1 MTIKWVLPTA
11 LPLPN
16 FNLNF
21 ARLFNPVQNPFSF
34 EFGNFNYPPI
44 LLNNSIFSFSRT
56 SIPTFTTLPKLFSY
70 QVPNY
75 TKNNPFSS
83 SNIKSIRFN
92 GGFGN
97 NLVQNAKS
105 YLGFKESDNSYKLF
119 TNGRKEAWCAD
130 FVSYVVK
137 DTCKKTG
144 KASPKGF
151 GSSSVEGLRQWG
163 KNNGCYLETASS
175 ANKTEKIKN
184 NVKAG
189 DVIIFKENGK
199 SHTGI
204 VKHVDSNGK
213 ITTIEGNTSN
223 KVAERTY
230 SANNNT
236 ISGFIQ
242 LA

>member
-1 MTIKWVLPTA
+1 MTIKWILPA
-11 LPLPN
+11 AFPN
-16 FNLNF
+16 FSFNF
-21 ARLFNPVQNPFSF
+21 TRLTNPVTNPFVF
-34 EFGNFNYPPI
+34 GFGNFHYTPNFT
-44 LLNNSIFSFSRT
+44 NNTLFNFGRTTFPTLPTLPTSLFSFG
-56 SIPTFTTLPKLFSY
+56 
-70 QVPNY
+70 NY
-75 TKNNPFSS
+75 AKSNPFT
-83 SNIKSIRFN
+83 SNSKSIRFN
-92 GGFGN
+92 GGFGS
-97 NLVQNAKS
+97 NLVNNAKS

-137 DTCKKTG
+137 DTCKKMG
-144 KASPKGF
+144 KTAPKGF

-163 KNNGCYLETASS
+163 KNNSCYLETANS
-175 ANKTEKIKN
+175 ANKIEKIKN

-204 VKHVDSNGK
+204 VKHVDTNGK
-213 ITTIEGNTSN
+213 ITTIEGNTSD

-230 SANNNT
+230 HANNRT
-236 ISGFIQ
+236 ISGFVQ